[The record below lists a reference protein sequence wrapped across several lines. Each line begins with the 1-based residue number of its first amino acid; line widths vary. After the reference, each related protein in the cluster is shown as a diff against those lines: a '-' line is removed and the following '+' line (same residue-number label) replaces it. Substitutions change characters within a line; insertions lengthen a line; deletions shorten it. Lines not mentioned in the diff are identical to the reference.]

1 MRPQDII
8 QLLIVQGNEAAQLQ
22 SEIDMKDRRLNLLKS
37 SNEVLKAKLNDRDA
51 LTEFLKIR
59 LDISDVRI
67 RETEKKMA
75 EARSEKWIEIEEAGS
90 IVKAAKEL
98 ETILKAAQKEANE
111 YLGIEEEEEPEE
123 DTAVV
128 KRAQP
133 DMQPD
138 GISLVP
144 PGTRSAG
151 MPVPPPGSQPAAGRA
166 QQLGSQPIA
175 VRVPPARGMPVRP
188 NAWIDAGITMPD
200 TQDAAG
206 LTQPDMRIAAAL
218 GLSSVHV
225 AAQEFPGTAGAAVIS
240 KSAVKKQSKGIFGA
254 LRTRRRRS

>member
-1 MRPQDII
+1 MTEKELRKMRPQDII

-37 SNEVLKAKLNDRDA
+37 SNEVLTAKLNDRDA

-133 DMQPD
+133 DMQPG

-151 MPVPPPGSQPAAGRA
+151 MPV
-166 QQLGSQPIA
+166 
-175 VRVPPARGMPVRP
+175 RP
-188 NAWIDAGITMPD
+188 NAWIDAGITIPD
-200 TQDAAG
+200 TQNAAG

-225 AAQEFPGTAGAAVIS
+225 AAQELPGAAGAAVIS
-240 KSAVKKQSKGIFGA
+240 KSAVKKQSRGIFGA
-254 LRTRRRRS
+254 LKTRRRRS

>member
-1 MRPQDII
+1 MTEKELRKMRPQDII

-111 YLGIEEEEEPEE
+111 YLGIEEEEEPELKTEIQDCRACWCDACAKIE
-123 DTAVV
+123 DCQQHRDGA
-128 KRAQP
+128 K
-133 DMQPD
+133 PD
-138 GISLVP
+138 GIRPFPCIGCLN
-144 PGTRSAG
+144 G
-151 MPVPPPGSQPAAGRA
+151 MRFKPREEAPCEEYEEAAGYNN
-166 QQLGSQPIA
+166 G
-175 VRVPPARGMPVRP
+175 
-188 NAWIDAGITMPD
+188 
-200 TQDAAG
+200 
-206 LTQPDMRIAAAL
+206 
-218 GLSSVHV
+218 
-225 AAQEFPGTAGAAVIS
+225 
-240 KSAVKKQSKGIFGA
+240 
-254 LRTRRRRS
+254 